1 MQDADWPTAND
12 ECTPRWK
19 LMFEVDFCQFIGRQ
33 GAEHRL
39 DKGKNC
45 FAEPG
50 SLPCRDVQVLPVYEY
65 NVCDWYDHKIGEA
78 SIDVPAHVQC
88 VTTPNADRVDARCK
102 TLW

>member
-19 LMFEVDFCQFIGRQ
+19 LALEVGLYQFIGRQ

-39 DKGKNC
+39 HECKDC

-50 SLPCRDVQVLPVYEY
+50 SLPCRDVQILLVYAH
-65 NVCDWYDHKIGEA
+65 NVCDW
-78 SIDVPAHVQC
+78 
-88 VTTPNADRVDARCK
+88 
-102 TLW
+102 